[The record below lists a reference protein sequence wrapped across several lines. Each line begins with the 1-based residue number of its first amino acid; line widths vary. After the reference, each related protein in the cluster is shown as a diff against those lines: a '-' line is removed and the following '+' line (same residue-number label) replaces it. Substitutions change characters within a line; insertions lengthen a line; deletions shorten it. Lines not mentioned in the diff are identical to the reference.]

1 MKNYIDTIFS
11 MFSKEK
17 DKKTKTQNLIFLAI
31 LLVFVLICIN
41 TISSDKSSVTTL
53 SNNKEI
59 EENSNNLPTS
69 HYNYIEDNLKNI
81 LGQIS
86 GVSDVSVMITYSSE
100 EKMIPVYDIKEEVAV
115 EENSDGNETN
125 TSKKT
130 TTEKTVAYEEAND
143 RKVAIVES
151 KTSPEIIGAI
161 IAAKGIDSSN
171 ITKIKAAVSNS
182 LDIPVHK
189 VEIFSK

>member
-1 MKNYIDTIFS
+1 MKNYLDTIFS

-31 LLVFVLICIN
+31 LLVFALICIN
-41 TISSDKSSVTTL
+41 TMSKDKTVTTL
-53 SNNKEI
+53 SKNKET
-59 EENSNNLPTS
+59 EEKSNNLPTS

-86 GVSDVSVMITYSSE
+86 GVSDVAVMITYSSE
-100 EKMIPVYDIKEEVAV
+100 EKMIPVYDVKEEVSV

-130 TTEKTVAYEEAND
+130 TTEKTVAYEETNGG
-143 RKVAIVES
+143 KVAIVES

-161 IAAKGIDSSN
+161 ITAKGIDSSN

>member
-1 MKNYIDTIFS
+1 